1 MFRFRITKYD
11 PQYRD
16 ASGAYTRDDW
26 TSHSQ
31 VGRMHA
37 GKVLSPAE
45 YQEVETA
52 YIDAA
57 VGFLREA
64 GVREL
69 VVRGFENSGN
79 SQTALREGAVLSLE
93 QAAQT
98 VRAMLRE
105 ELWCRLEAQ
114 LAYVHIGWDFY
125 MYIGVSVECPAAQAA
140 AKRRG
145 LFVESLASPYS
156 ENAD

>member
-1 MFRFRITKYD
+1 
-11 PQYRD
+11 
-16 ASGAYTRDDW
+16 
-26 TSHSQ
+26 
-31 VGRMHA
+31 MHA
-37 GKVLSPAE
+37 GQVLSPAE

-57 VGFLREA
+57 VGFLRQA

-114 LAYVHIGWDFY
+114 LTYVHIGWDFY
-125 MYIGVSVECPAAQAA
+125 MYIGVPVECPSAQAA

-145 LFVESLASPYS
+145 LFVESFASPYS
-156 ENAD
+156 ENAA